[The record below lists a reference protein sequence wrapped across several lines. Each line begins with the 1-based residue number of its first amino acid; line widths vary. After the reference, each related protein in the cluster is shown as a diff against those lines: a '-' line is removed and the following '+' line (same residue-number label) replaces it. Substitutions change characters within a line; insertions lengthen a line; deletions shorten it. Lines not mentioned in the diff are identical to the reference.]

1 MLFNSLY
8 SETSKEKTLPPLK
21 GSAYMLTQQCAFGRE
36 MSNLSPADSQG
47 KVSSEFCGIQTEQQL
62 TSATEKILMK

>member
-1 MLFNSLY
+1 
-8 SETSKEKTLPPLK
+8 
-21 GSAYMLTQQCAFGRE
+21 MLTQQCAFGRE

-62 TSATEKILMK
+62 TSATEKILMKWTIADVVLLSIILSKLK